1 MTGDTK
7 LNGDQ
12 SVSIRASALGL
23 VSAALLAGSAIAQDA
38 SRDAELEQARQQLEQ
53 AARRI
58 AELSVNTADPAFG
71 VARNFT
77 MPARRA
83 ALGVGIEDD
92 EQGVRVVGVTPGGGA
107 DEAGIET
114 GDVIIAMDGA
124 SLVGEGRSPA
134 EILVTQMGNVDP
146 GATVALTIVRDGE
159 EREVE
164 VVAQA
169 PRAQTFAFAPGR
181 RAGGPPLMFTRP
193 FGRWADME
201 LVELTPALGAYFG
214 AEEGMLVVRA
224 PRDDVLGLMDGDV
237 ILEISG
243 RTPTSVGHALR
254 ILGSFEPG
262 EQLELT
268 IMREQRRRT
277 LEVELPRAET
287 STD

>member
-1 MTGDTK
+1 M
-7 LNGDQ
+7 
-12 SVSIRASALGL
+12 
-23 VSAALLAGSAIAQDA
+23 AQDA
-38 SRDAELEQARQQLEQ
+38 NRDAEFEQARQQLEA

-58 AELSVNTADPAFG
+58 AELSAGAAQPALD
-71 VARNFT
+71 VVRNFT

-107 DEAGIET
+107 DEAGVET

-124 SLVGEGRSPA
+124 SLVGGEGPSPA
-134 EILVTQMGNVDP
+134 EVLVTQMGNVSP
-146 GATVALTIVRDGE
+146 GDTVALTIMHDGE
-159 EREVE
+159 ERDVE

-169 PRAQTFAFAPGR
+169 PRGQTFAFAPGR
-181 RAGGPPLMFTRP
+181 RADGPPLMFTRP

-201 LVELTPALGAYFG
+201 LVELTPGLGTYFG
-214 AEEGMLVVRA
+214 TEEGMLVVRA

-277 LEVELPRAET
+277 LEVELPRAEM